1 MTWPKVFDPP
11 NAPPQLLDL
20 VGRLMPLLLAGDHP
34 TLVTLRA
41 QYRRARITKVELTG
55 VGFFVDFEVPPEMAK
70 TEPPDLAGGG
80 ANIAVAGVKHG
91 AGCVLFVREGRLT
104 MLEGFTYDDEW
115 PEHPQVLA
123 IEDPVAVLA

>member
-1 MTWPKVFDPP
+1 MTWPKIFDPA
-11 NAPPQLLDL
+11 NAPSELLDL
-20 VGRLMPLLLAGDHP
+20 VGRLMPLLLAGEHP

-41 QYRRARITKVELTG
+41 QYQQARIAKVELTG
-55 VGFFVDFEVPPEMAK
+55 VGFFVDFEIPPELTR
-70 TEPPDLAGGG
+70 TEPRDLAGGG

-104 MLEGFTYDDEW
+104 MLEGFTFDDEW

-123 IEDPVAVLA
+123 IEDPVPLLL

>member
-1 MTWPKVFDPP
+1 MTWPKLFDPT
-11 NAPPQLLDL
+11 NAPPELLDL
-20 VGRLMPLLLAGDHP
+20 VGRLMPHLLAGDHP

-41 QYRRARITKVELTG
+41 QYQQARITKVELTG
-55 VGFFVDFEVPPEMAK
+55 VGFFVDFEVPPDIAK
-70 TEPPDLAGGG
+70 SEPCDLTGGG

-115 PEHPQVLA
+115 PEHPQILA
-123 IEDPVAVLA
+123 IEDPVPILP

>member
-1 MTWPKVFDPP
+1 MTWPKVFDPA

-20 VGRLMPLLLAGDHP
+20 VDRLMPLLLAGDHP

-41 QYRRARITKVELTG
+41 QYQRARITKVELTG

-70 TEPPDLAGGG
+70 TEPRDLTGGS

-91 AGCVLFVREGRLT
+91 AGCVLFVREGCLT

-115 PEHPQVLA
+115 PEHPKVLA